1 MSMFDRLGQSAQQQ
15 PQGKS
20 REEALREIKA
30 DPVGVLRQH
39 GLNVPAGI
47 TDPMQMI
54 QQLKANPIQFLQRAG
69 FNVPNNLNDPNA
81 IIQHLMNSG
90 QISQQRY
97 EQARQMAAQFKR

>member
-1 MSMFDRLGQSAQQQ
+1 MMNNPMMGM
-15 PQGKS
+15 
-20 REEALREIKA
+20 
-30 DPVGVLRQH
+30 
-39 GLNVPAGI
+39 N
-47 TDPMQMI
+47 PMQMI

-97 EQARQMAAQFKR
+97 EQARQMVAQFRR

>member
-1 MSMFDRLGQSAQQQ
+1 MNNPMMGVN
-15 PQGKS
+15 
-20 REEALREIKA
+20 
-30 DPVGVLRQH
+30 PV
-39 GLNVPAGI
+39 
-47 TDPMQMI
+47 QMI
-54 QQLKANPIQFLQRAG
+54 QQLKSNPIQFLQRAG